1 MSSQGSPDAVRT
13 SHSRRASNLTSV
25 CAPQDHRVHQPNPRP
40 RAIHS
45 PHVSITSPDS
55 SHTHRP
61 PKTTSRRPP
70 NPSRATRLELPYQ
83 PHKHPPPPT
92 PPPQHKK
99 RRSVAMS
106 GPPPGQGPARA
117 MSVGNGPPSAGL
129 PPHNTMPPQGPP
141 PSGSQGPQSQQNLNQ
156 IVSERSISSACL
168 LCFTS
173 AGSRCWVNGLC
184 LSGNLPS

>member
-1 MSSQGSPDAVRT
+1 
-13 SHSRRASNLTSV
+13 
-25 CAPQDHRVHQPNPRP
+25 
-40 RAIHS
+40 
-45 PHVSITSPDS
+45 
-55 SHTHRP
+55 
-61 PKTTSRRPP
+61 
-70 NPSRATRLELPYQ
+70 
-83 PHKHPPPPT
+83 
-92 PPPQHKK
+92 
-99 RRSVAMS
+99 MS